1 MASVKLSS
9 FLAPLRNGGMR
20 NLPEGVSGY
29 QPLMHDPR
37 THLERAEPRGGPSER
52 TAGGP
57 SIFDHRSWW
66 KFELQLFRKE
76 PVPANS
82 AEWLLVQLKAAHE
95 RVLSGLTDLDR
106 LLEQPAPDIS
116 SYLALRSRLSSA
128 TQARSF
134 AVQAAHEYL
143 LERADQITE
152 NELARLFQARRRT
165 LGLSADH
172 LSTWPGWAISAN
184 WSRHRSAQRALRS
197 HWLDLI
203 ELEQSALYPMLARH
217 AR

>member
-1 MASVKLSS
+1 
-9 FLAPLRNGGMR
+9 
-20 NLPEGVSGY
+20 
-29 QPLMHDPR
+29 
-37 THLERAEPRGGPSER
+37 
-52 TAGGP
+52 
-57 SIFDHRSWW
+57 
-66 KFELQLFRKE
+66 LQLFRKE

-128 TQARSF
+128 TQALSF

-143 LERADQITE
+143 LERADQATE
-152 NELARLFQARRRT
+152 DKLARLFQARRRT

-203 ELEQSALYPMLARH
+203 ELEQSALYPMLVRH
-217 AR
+217 AQ